1 MKQLFLTLFLISGLF
16 STYQASAIH
25 NESLPAA
32 GGALALSSQLTVNNF
47 LAFDAKSYRTADGK
61 KLKWTERLAFK
72 VVQKNLA
79 RKVQKGKIDGDMTM
93 DQAKAAGGNIYG
105 LLSLIFAV
113 VGLFVPYVG
122 LALLIAAFVLGL
134 IGIKRD
140 NNPTMAIIGLVLSA
154 VILLLLLIV
163 IAVGVSLLWA

>member
-25 NESLPAA
+25 NENLPAS
-32 GGALALSSQLTVNNF
+32 GGALALTSQITVNNF
-47 LAFDAKSYRTADGK
+47 LAFDAKSYRTVDGK

-79 RKVQKGKIDGDMTM
+79 RKVQKGKIDGNMTM
-93 DQAKAAGGNIYG
+93 DQARAAGGNIYG

-113 VGLFVPYVG
+113 VGLFVPYIG

>member
-1 MKQLFLTLFLISGLF
+1 MKQLFLTLFFVSGLLIS
-16 STYQASAIH
+16 YEASAI
-25 NESLPAA
+25 NNKSLPAP
-32 GGALALSSQLTVNNF
+32 GIALALSSQLTVNDF
-47 LAFDAKSYRTADGK
+47 LAFDAKSYRTVDGK

-79 RKVQKGKIDGDMTM
+79 RKVQKGKIDGEMTM
-93 DQAKAAGGNIYG
+93 DQARAAGGNLYG

-113 VGLFVPYVG
+113 VGLFIPYVG
-122 LALLIAAFVLGL
+122 LALLVAAFVLGI